1 LPEREIDF
9 GFLFCR
15 VCHFYSMSYWDVMK
29 LPIKSFWL
37 MSENVRR
44 IQAENDMRAVS
55 VAANVQS
62 PEGLQEF
69 HEKLVIELGEVSK
82 EPIVPS
88 AERDQEGFNELRM
101 LAAAM
106 MG

>member
-1 LPEREIDF
+1 
-9 GFLFCR
+9 
-15 VCHFYSMSYWDVMK
+15 MSYWDVMK

-88 AERDQEGFNELRM
+88 AERDQEGFNELRI

>member
-15 VCHFYSMSYWDVMK
+15 VSHFYSMSYWDVMRM
-29 LPIKSFWL
+29 PIKTFWM

-44 IQAENDMRAVS
+44 IQAENDMRSVS
-55 VAANVQS
+55 VAVNSQS
-62 PEGLQEF
+62 SEGLQEF
-69 HEKLVIELGEVSK
+69 HEKLVLEVGDVAK
-82 EPIVPS
+82 EPVVPD
-88 AERDQEGFNELRM
+88 AVRDEEGFNELRM

-106 MG
+106 M